1 MKTKSVQTKIIRVG
15 NSKGIV
21 IPSLVIK
28 ELALEEGDLVNLKYD
43 YHAQV
48 LSCNF
53 PKTKQLKFK
62 IV

>member
-1 MKTKSVQTKIIRVG
+1 MKTKSIQTKIIRVG

-21 IPSLVIK
+21 IPSLIIK
-28 ELALEEGDLVNLKYD
+28 ELALEEGDLVNLRYD
-43 YHAQV
+43 YRSQI
-48 LSCNF
+48 LSCSF